1 MKKQKVKKPS
11 FYYDHALIIVVVCLL
26 SFGLLMVG
34 SASMVISDKIYH
46 YPFHYLLRQAVYI
59 CLGVMSAW
67 VMTRIPLRI
76 LERSS
81 RHLMLV
87 GMLFLLLVLIPGV
100 GHLVNGSRR
109 WLNLGLVSLQV
120 SEFVKLASILYLS
133 SYLSRYSN
141 AIRDSLWA
149 FVKPMLV
156 LMLVGVLLLLE
167 PDFGALT
174 VITIIFLALLF
185 VAGARLLP
193 FSLMLFLVLGIMGSL
208 AVLSPYRL
216 LRVTTFLHPWSH
228 AYSSGYQLTQSLIA
242 FVRGGVLGVGLGN
255 SIQKLHYLPEAHS
268 DFIFAVI
275 AEELG
280 FIGEICLV
288 LLFVFLVCKLIALTR
303 KARDANQLF
312 AQYVTF
318 GVAVWMSAQ
327 ALINIGVTAGILPTK
342 GLTLPFISYGGSSIL
357 VSCITVGILLRVAYE
372 LTCSADAEYM
382 SPYGRE
388 LVKMEGL

>member
-1 MKKQKVKKPS
+1 MMTRKVKKLN
-11 FYYDHALIIVVVCLL
+11 FHYDYTLIIIVLCLL

-34 SASMVISDKIYH
+34 SASMVISDKIYN
-46 YPFHYLLRQAVYI
+46 YPFHYLLRQAVFI
-59 CLGVMSAW
+59 LVGIFGAW
-67 VMTRIPLRI
+67 VATRIPLRI
-76 LERSS
+76 WERSS

-87 GMLFLLLVLIPGV
+87 GLFFLLLVLIPGI

-109 WLNLGLVSLQV
+109 WLNLGVVSLQV
-120 SEFVKLASILYLS
+120 SEFVKLASILYVS

-156 LMLVGVLLLLE
+156 LMLAGVLLLLE

-193 FSLMLFLVLGIMGSL
+193 FSLMLVLVLGVMVSL
-208 AVLSPYRL
+208 AVLTPYRL

-242 FVRGGVLGVGLGN
+242 FGRGGVLGVGLGN
-255 SIQKLHYLPEAHS
+255 SVQKLHYLPEAHS

-280 FIGEICLV
+280 LVGEIV
-288 LLFVFLVCKLIALTR
+288 LIMLFVFLVSKLIFL
-303 KARDANQLF
+303 ARQARNSNRLF
-312 AQYVTF
+312 AQYVSF
-318 GVAVWMSAQ
+318 GVAVWLSVQ
-327 ALINIGVTAGILPTK
+327 ALINIGVTTGVLPTK

-357 VSCITVGILLRVAYE
+357 VSCIAVGILLRVAYE
-372 LTCSADAEYM
+372 LTWSSDGENI
-382 SPYGRE
+382 SPYSR
-388 LVKMEGL
+388 